1 MYGFNKPCFFVKL
14 QTKKEGS
21 HCLSFF
27 CLELFRTIVH
37 FQQDGFTTG
46 TIVSPCDSWQVTHTP
61 ILPRTIVH
69 FWTNSRLTSPI
80 LQLPNNCTVQ
90 QPRLRPDPAPDPEQ
104 FNPITTR
111 IQEKARTIPRA
122 FAYHV

>member
-1 MYGFNKPCFFVKL
+1 MVLTSHVSLLNYKLKKRGVIASLFFVWSCSEQLFISSRTAL
-14 QTKKEGS
+14 Q
-21 HCLSFF
+21 
-27 CLELFRTIVH
+27 LEQLFTQVAG
-37 FQQDGFTTG
+37 QQ
-46 TIVSPCDSWQVTHTP
+46 VSTTP

-90 QPRLRPDPAPDPEQ
+90 QPRLHPDPAPDPEQ

>member
-1 MYGFNKPCFFVKL
+1 LPLFFLSGAVPNNCSFPAGRL
-14 QTKKEGS
+14 YS
-21 HCLSFF
+21 WNNCLTQVAGQ
-27 CLELFRTIVH
+27 LTAVGRR
-37 FQQDGFTTG
+37 
-46 TIVSPCDSWQVTHTP
+46 TIVSPCDSWKVSTTP